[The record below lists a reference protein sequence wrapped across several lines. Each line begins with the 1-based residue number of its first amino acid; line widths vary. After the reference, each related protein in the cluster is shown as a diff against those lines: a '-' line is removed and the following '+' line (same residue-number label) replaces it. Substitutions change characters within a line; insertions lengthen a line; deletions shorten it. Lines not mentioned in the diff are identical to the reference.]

1 MSAMTGGFKN
11 PPCVVAVKKTN
22 VSVGRAFRPAVTGS
36 DNIKVTSNPHY
47 VEPALHLL
55 WMVSGNQTHS
65 RMSSRGA

>member
-36 DNIKVTSNPHY
+36 NDD
-47 VEPALHLL
+47 AA
-55 WMVSGNQTHS
+55 SGNS
-65 RMSSRGA
+65 KCKIRFYNAARWVAGR